1 MNFVSLNDNSN
12 TLLYGIVFLFWINS
26 LDGFLNKEVIKSDH
40 TMLFHE
46 LKYQQEA
53 TWELRLLLTQLEPG
67 VVKLAKSHQS
77 QGSHVPTNTDT

>member
-1 MNFVSLNDNSN
+1 
-12 TLLYGIVFLFWINS
+12 
-26 LDGFLNKEVIKSDH
+26 
-40 TMLFHE
+40 MLFHE